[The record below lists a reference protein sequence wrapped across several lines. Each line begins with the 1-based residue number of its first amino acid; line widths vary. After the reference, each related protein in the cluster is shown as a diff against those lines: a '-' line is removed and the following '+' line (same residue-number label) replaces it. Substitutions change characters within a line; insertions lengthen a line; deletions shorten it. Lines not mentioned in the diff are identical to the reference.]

1 LPEFGCYG
9 GIVCQ
14 DEKDSRPLI
23 CNPSCRGERRG
34 SRFEE
39 QLLQVVQAAGV
50 AGERLKVAGA
60 GDHIADLLDRH
71 RGVSGEGR

>member
-1 LPEFGCYG
+1 
-9 GIVCQ
+9 
-14 DEKDSRPLI
+14 
-23 CNPSCRGERRG
+23 
-34 SRFEE
+34 
-39 QLLQVVQAAGV
+39 LQVVQAAGV